1 MFTDFGELRP
11 LAETAELLAQDS
23 DWPALYDEAQL
34 AKNEVPVYAVTYI
47 EDLYVDFDFAQETA
61 RKIKG
66 CKQLITNSLYH
77 NAVNVKSEEVM
88 KGLFALR
95 DDVID

>member
-1 MFTDFGELRP
+1 MFTDCDDLRP
-11 LAETAELLAQDS
+11 LLETAELLAQDS
-23 DWPALYDEAQL
+23 DWPTLYDESQL
-34 AKNEVPVYAVTYI
+34 AKNEVPVYAVTYM

-66 CKQLITNSLYH
+66 CRQMITNLLYH
-77 NAVNVKSEEVM
+77 DAATAKSEEVM